1 MSNQFIKATAV
12 ASAVSGVLFAANASA
27 IDTKALLEHR
37 QSLLQNEQEFKA
49 EQLHE
54 VNAYMVVLKAES
66 ASDLLDQGRYSVAAA
81 QQAAI
86 SIEEVQA
93 QVLSTLSSFDPGAK
107 VIAKTKILAATLIV
121 DADEVALESLKNH
134 PLVEKILPVLDNE
147 IQVADVNKYISADI
161 VNTEKGFTGSS
172 QSVAVLD
179 TGIDYTHKILGGEG
193 TLEAYSA
200 AAADQTSVTWP
211 QGQVVGGYDAFR
223 GDADPIENDPR
234 FDATTGTPN
243 ATNHGTNVAH
253 SVTGIAPG
261 VELYAYTVCGDR
273 TQNCSGAAQILA
285 LEKAMDPNGDGNIS
299 DRVDVINMS
308 LGGDYGSTHTQSGT
322 QYLIHKAVKLGT
334 NLVISAGNDADHPF
348 IVGGP
353 STTPNA
359 LSVGAMTHPVE
370 QIVTSKR
377 EASLNGSAVAFGT
390 ASFGEQGP
398 LSFTSEG
405 KEFIYPDANQEA
417 CVEFA
422 EGTDF
427 TGKVV
432 LVDRGGCGF
441 SDKVL
446 NAQKAGASFVIVV
459 NNKANDGAFGMAAS
473 PGAEAVTIRSFMLSL
488 EDGQVVKDAIANGRA
503 FDLTVDIEETNIAGN
518 AVAGFSSRGPS
529 MDGLLKPEITAPGS
543 EIVLAKPG
551 SVESD
556 PAAIGTSTMKNSGT
570 SFSGPIVAGAVA
582 LVRDARPYMN
592 AEEVKAVLMNTA
604 DLNVYEEAL
613 ALNEDAKLAPISR
626 IGAGLVDVNK
636 AIESPVAAWVHHADF
651 DTNQAALSFGLL
663 SVSESS
669 SYTKTV
675 QVKNFSSEAK
685 TYSLRAE
692 ARYADDSETG
702 AFSWDLP
709 EEITVPA
716 GQTIS
721 FDATL
726 NIDPMKLKEWAFDST
741 TMRRLSS
748 ETDAE
753 FATRRDAEYQQRRD
767 ALTAIEYDGAIVFND
782 ISSSEDHDLHLV
794 FHAMPKALETLEMKY
809 EFVEGEKQLVV
820 YNTSAH
826 DIELNADNLIASE
839 DPEHSLAM
847 DIISTSMNVYGGI
860 ASCPDGGR
868 AITATMQLR
877 DPVQHLRKGDYGI
890 HFDINN
896 DGMDDWVFYN
906 FTDFNSRGT
915 GVTGSMRG
923 VSGAVN
929 PDGSISWRYYVDI
942 HHEVGSDTITY
953 SSCDFFVGFGDQTVD
968 VNGTPT
974 VVSPVGQNIR
984 VTATVGPDNGYSLG
998 GPLLTTDTLEGTVT
1012 YQSSRV
1018 SMEDMEGEDVNKIVA
1033 GGKVTI
1039 QSDSPFVL
1047 SRTDLQKAVVVVEQA
1062 VLDEQSRVTP
1072 LVIDAMSFDV
1082 SEDAE
1087 NGTVIGQLSLVE
1099 QEDALELSEYFVR
1112 SQSNEGINITKDGE
1126 IVVANSAFLDYDQ
1139 GVTEVE
1145 LKVVAIDVAGNVS
1158 EETSIYINVQNV
1170 ADTVAEQTPM
1180 IAAEQIFEVNEN
1192 AAMDTVVG
1200 QLVVMDQDDNIESFE
1215 VSGSDVFAI
1224 EADGSIVVKG
1234 EVDFDQAAEVMLE
1247 VVAVD
1252 ADGNKSESVSVKIV
1266 INEDMSENV
1275 PVIAPNQVF
1284 TAFESAEV
1292 GSTIG
1297 VLSFA
1302 DSDND
1307 IVEFKVSGTAMV
1319 NVDVEGNIVV
1329 AAEFD
1334 YEFDKKITFTVIAID
1349 ARGNESVAVP
1359 VDIRVMQ
1366 EHVPNIEPNQV
1377 FTVFES
1383 AEVGSSVGQLSFVDS
1398 DNDIV
1403 EFEVTD
1409 TALVNVDSE
1418 GRIIVA
1424 ESFDY
1429 EFNKTI
1435 TFSVIAID
1443 ARGNKSAAV
1452 PVDIRVMQEHVPN
1465 IEPNQVF
1472 TVFESAE
1479 VGSSVGQL
1487 SFVDSDNDIVEFEV
1501 TDTALVNVDSEGRI
1515 IVAESFDYE
1524 FNKTIT
1530 FSVIAID
1537 ARGNKSA
1544 AVPVDIRVMQ
1554 EHVPSI
1560 EPNQV
1565 FTILE
1570 NVRVGY
1576 QVGQLQF
1583 LDSDNDV
1590 VSFEVSGTALLEVDE
1605 QGNILTTSALDY
1617 EYDRKI
1623 TFTVTAVDAHGNR
1636 SDAETVEVRVNK
1648 VEPVDVSSG
1657 SSGSLA
1663 WLALLAAPFA
1673 ALRRRKQK

>member
-1 MSNQFIKATAV
+1 MSNQLIKATAV
-12 ASAVSGVLFAANASA
+12 ATAVSGVLFAANASA
-27 IDTKALLEHR
+27 IDTKTFLENRH
-37 QSLLQNEQEFKA
+37 SMMANSIEFKA
-49 EQLHE
+49 EQNE
-54 VNAYMVVLKAES
+54 AVKAYMIVLKAES
-66 ASDLLDQGRYSVAAA
+66 ASDLLEQGRYSVAAA

-93 QVLSTLSSFDPGAK
+93 QVLSSLSSFDPGAK

-121 DADEVALESLKNH
+121 DADDVALESLQNH
-134 PLVEKILPVLDNE
+134 PLVDRILPVLDNE
-147 IQVADVNKYISADI
+147 LQVADVNTYISADV
-161 VNTEKGFTGSS
+161 VNNEKGFTGSS

-179 TGIDYTHKILGGEG
+179 TGVDYTHQLLGGEG
-193 TLEAYSA
+193 TKEAYEA
-200 AAADQTSVTWP
+200 AANDQKTVAWP

-223 GDADPIENDPR
+223 GDEDPIENDPR
-234 FDATTGTPN
+234 YDSTTGTPN
-243 ATNHGTNVAH
+243 ATNHGTNVSH
-253 SVTGIAPG
+253 SVTGIAPD

-359 LSVGAMTHPVE
+359 LSVGAMTHPVK
-370 QIVTSKR
+370 QLVIKSGAVTG
-377 EASLNGSAVAFGT
+377 SLND
-390 ASFGEQGP
+390 ASIEAGAPVFGP
-398 LSFTSEG
+398 LELEFSSEG
-405 KEFIYPDANQEA
+405 KTFVYPDTNRLACEA
-417 CVEFA
+417 FSED
-422 EGTDF
+422 TDF

-432 LVDRGGCGF
+432 ILDRGSCGF

-446 NAQKAGASFVIVV
+446 NAQNAGAELVIIV
-459 NNKANDGAFGMAAS
+459 NAVDGQAPFNMAES
-473 PGAEAVTIRSFMLSL
+473 PGADAITIPSFMLSK
-488 EDGQVVKDAIANGRA
+488 EDGQVLKDSLTSGDA
-503 FDLTVDIEETNIAGN
+503 FSLQVTYRVDNMAGN

-556 PAAIGTSTMKNSGT
+556 LSAIGKSTMKNSGT

-582 LVRDARPYMN
+582 LVRDARPEMN

-604 DLNVYEEAL
+604 DLNVLEESPVI
-613 ALNEDAKLAPISR
+613 NEDTKLAPISR

-636 AIESPVAAWVHHADF
+636 AVESPVAAWVHHADF

-663 SVSESS
+663 TLTETS
-669 SYTKTV
+669 SYTKSV
-675 QVKNFSSEAK
+675 KVKNFSSEAK

-692 ARYADDSETG
+692 ARYADDTETG

-726 NIDPMKLKEWAFDST
+726 NIDPSKLKEWTFKST
-741 TMRRLSS
+741 TMRRMFDES
-748 ETDAE
+748 AE
-753 FATRRDAEYQQRRD
+753 DFTARRDAEYQQRRD

-782 ISSSEDHDLHLV
+782 ISSSEDHALHLV
-794 FHAMPKALETLEMKY
+794 FHAMPKAIEALEMKY
-809 EFVEGEKQLVV
+809 EFIEGEKQLVV
-820 YNTSAH
+820 YNNGTK
-826 DIELNADNLIASE
+826 DLELNADNLIASDE
-839 DPEHSLAM
+839 PNHSVEM
-847 DIISTSMNVYGGI
+847 DIVSTSMNVYGGI
-860 ASCPDGGR
+860 DSCPNGGR
-868 AITATMQLR
+868 VVTATMQLR
-877 DPVQHLRKGDYGI
+877 DPVQHLRQGDYGI

-906 FTDFNSRGT
+906 FTDFNSSGT

-923 VSGAVN
+923 VSGSVN

-953 SSCDFFVGFGDQTVD
+953 SACDFLVGFGDQTIDVD
-968 VNGTPT
+968 GTPT

-1018 SMEDMEGEDVNKIVA
+1018 SMEDMEGEDVSKIVA

-1047 SRTDLQKAVVVVEQA
+1047 SRTDLQKSVAVVDQA
-1062 VLDEQSRVTP
+1062 VLDEQSREILPMVES
-1072 LVIDAMSFDV
+1072 MSFDI
-1082 SEDAE
+1082 SEDVE

-1099 QEDALELSEYFVR
+1099 QEGALELSEYFVR
-1112 SQSNEGINITKDGE
+1112 SQSNEGVNITEDGE
-1126 IVVANSAFLDYDQ
+1126 IVVANAALLDYDQ

-1158 EETSIYINVQNV
+1158 EEASIYINIQNV
-1170 ADTVAEQTPM
+1170 VDTVTEKTPM
-1180 IAAEQIFEVNEN
+1180 IAAEQAFEVKEN
-1192 AAMDTVVG
+1192 VAIGTIVG
-1200 QLVVMDQDDNIESFE
+1200 QLSVMDQDGNLESFE
-1215 VSGSDVFAI
+1215 VTGSEAFAI
-1224 EADGSIVVKG
+1224 DAEGTITVKG
-1234 EVDFDQAAEVMLE
+1234 EFDLGEGTEVMLE

-1252 ADGNKSESVSVKIV
+1252 AEGNKSESASVKIT
-1266 INEDMSENV
+1266 IIENV
-1275 PVIAPNQVF
+1275 ATIAAGQQ
-1284 TAFESAEV
+1284 
-1292 GSTIG
+1292 
-1297 VLSFA
+1297 
-1302 DSDND
+1302 
-1307 IVEFKVSGTAMV
+1307 
-1319 NVDVEGNIVV
+1319 
-1329 AAEFD
+1329 
-1334 YEFDKKITFTVIAID
+1334 FTV
-1349 ARGNESVAVP
+1349 
-1359 VDIRVMQ
+1359 Q
-1366 EHVPNIEPNQV
+1366 EN
-1377 FTVFES
+1377 
-1383 AEVGSSVGQLSFVDS
+1383 A
-1398 DNDIV
+1398 
-1403 EFEVTD
+1403 
-1409 TALVNVDSE
+1409 
-1418 GRIIVA
+1418 
-1424 ESFDY
+1424 
-1429 EFNKTI
+1429 
-1435 TFSVIAID
+1435 
-1443 ARGNKSAAV
+1443 
-1452 PVDIRVMQEHVPN
+1452 
-1465 IEPNQVF
+1465 
-1472 TVFESAE
+1472 
-1479 VGSSVGQL
+1479 
-1487 SFVDSDNDIVEFEV
+1487 
-1501 TDTALVNVDSEGRI
+1501 
-1515 IVAESFDYE
+1515 
-1524 FNKTIT
+1524 
-1530 FSVIAID
+1530 
-1537 ARGNKSA
+1537 
-1544 AVPVDIRVMQ
+1544 
-1554 EHVPSI
+1554 
-1560 EPNQV
+1560 
-1565 FTILE
+1565 
-1570 NVRVGY
+1570 RVGY

-1583 LDSDNDV
+1583 TDRDNGV
-1590 VSFEVSGTALLEVDE
+1590 IGFEVSGTTLLEVNA

-1648 VEPVDVSSG
+1648 VEPVDVSDD
-1657 SSGSLA
+1657 SGSLA

>member
-37 QSLLQNEQEFKA
+37 QSLLQNVQEFKA
-49 EQLHE
+49 EQQHE

-121 DADEVALESLKNH
+121 DADEVALESLQNH

-234 FDATTGTPN
+234 FDSTTGTPS

-273 TQNCSGAAQILA
+273 SQGCTGAAQILA
-285 LEKAMDPNGDGNIS
+285 LEKAMDPNGDGNIN

-348 IVGGP
+348 IVGDP

-370 QIVTSKR
+370 QVVTTKI
-377 EASLNGSAVAFGT
+377 EASLNGSSVALGR
-390 ASFGEQGP
+390 ASFGESGS
-398 LSFTSEG
+398 LNFSSEG

-432 LVDRGGCGF
+432 LIDRGNCGF

-446 NAQKAGASFVIVV
+446 NAQKAGASFVIIV

-473 PGAEAVTIRSFMLSL
+473 PGSEAVTIRSFMLSL
-488 EDGQVVKDAIANGRA
+488 EDGQIIKDAIANGRT
-503 FDLTVDIEETNIAGN
+503 FDLKAEIVETNIAGN

-663 SVSESS
+663 SVSEPS

-692 ARYADDSETG
+692 ARYEDDSKTG

-709 EEITVPA
+709 EEVTVPA
-716 GQTIS
+716 GQTVT

-726 NIDPMKLKEWAFDST
+726 NIDPSKLNEWTLKST
-741 TMRRLSS
+741 SMARMSG

-753 FATRRDAEYQQRRD
+753 FNARRSAEYQQRRD
-767 ALTAIEYDGAIVFND
+767 ALTAAEFDGAIIFND
-782 ISSSEDHDLHLV
+782 IASSEDHDLHLV
-794 FHAMPKALETLEMKY
+794 FHAMPKAVEALEMGY
-809 EFVEGEKQLVV
+809 EFIEGKKQLVV
-820 YNTSAH
+820 HNTSAK
-826 DIELNADNLIASE
+826 DIELNADNLIASQE
-839 DPEHSLAM
+839 PDHSLTM
-847 DIISTSMNVYGGI
+847 DIVSTSMNVYGGI
-860 ASCPDGGR
+860 ASCPSGR
-868 AITATMQLR
+868 MITATMQLR
-877 DPVQHLRKGDYGI
+877 DSVQHLRQGDFGF
-890 HFDINN
+890 HFDTNN
-896 DGMDDWVFYN
+896 DGIDDWVIYN
-906 FTDFNSRGT
+906 WTDGNRDGRSVDGN
-915 GVTGSMRG
+915 VRG
-923 VSGAVN
+923 VSGFIRE
-929 PDGSISWRYYVDI
+929 DGSIGWAYWVNV
-942 HHEVGSDTITY
+942 HHEVGSDSITY
-953 SSCDFFVGFGDQTVD
+953 SACDDYVGLGDQTVD
-968 VNGTPT
+968 IDGTPT
-974 VVSPVGQNIR
+974 VQSPVGQNIR
-984 VTATVGPDNGYSLG
+984 ISATVGPDNGWYLG
-998 GPLLTTDTLEGTVT
+998 GPLLTTDVVSGTVT
-1012 YQSSRV
+1012 YQSARV
-1018 SMEDMEGEDVNKIVA
+1018 SMEDMEGEDVNMIVA

-1039 QSDSPFVL
+1039 ESEGAFVL
-1047 SRTDLQKAVVVVEQA
+1047 SRSDLQKAVAVVDQA
-1062 VLDEQSRVTP
+1062 VLDEQSRITP
-1072 LVIDAMSFDV
+1072 LAIESMSYDI
-1082 SEDAE
+1082 SENVTD
-1087 NGTVIGQLSLVE
+1087 GTVIGQLSLVE
-1099 QEDALELSEYFVR
+1099 QEGVLELSEYFVR

-1126 IVVANSAFLDYDQ
+1126 IVVSNAALLDYDQ

-1145 LKVVAIDVAGNVS
+1145 LTVVAIDVAGNVS
-1158 EETSIYINVQNV
+1158 EEASIYISVQNAV
-1170 ADTVAEQTPM
+1170 DTVAEKTPM
-1180 IAAEQIFEVNEN
+1180 IAADQAFEVSEN
-1192 AAMDTVVG
+1192 VAIGTIVG
-1200 QLVVMDQDDNIESFE
+1200 KLSVMDQDDNLESFE
-1215 VSGSDVFAI
+1215 VTGSDAFAI
-1224 EADGSIVVKG
+1224 DTDGTITVKG
-1234 EVDFDQAAEVMLE
+1234 EFDLSQGAEVMLE

-1252 ADGNKSESVSVKIV
+1252 TDGNKSESTNVAIT
-1266 INEDMSENV
+1266 IIENV
-1275 PVIAPNQVF
+1275 ATIAAGQQ
-1284 TAFESAEV
+1284 
-1292 GSTIG
+1292 
-1297 VLSFA
+1297 
-1302 DSDND
+1302 
-1307 IVEFKVSGTAMV
+1307 
-1319 NVDVEGNIVV
+1319 
-1329 AAEFD
+1329 
-1334 YEFDKKITFTVIAID
+1334 FTV
-1349 ARGNESVAVP
+1349 
-1359 VDIRVMQ
+1359 Q
-1366 EHVPNIEPNQV
+1366 
-1377 FTVFES
+1377 
-1383 AEVGSSVGQLSFVDS
+1383 
-1398 DNDIV
+1398 
-1403 EFEVTD
+1403 
-1409 TALVNVDSE
+1409 
-1418 GRIIVA
+1418 
-1424 ESFDY
+1424 
-1429 EFNKTI
+1429 
-1435 TFSVIAID
+1435 
-1443 ARGNKSAAV
+1443 
-1452 PVDIRVMQEHVPN
+1452 
-1465 IEPNQVF
+1465 
-1472 TVFESAE
+1472 
-1479 VGSSVGQL
+1479 
-1487 SFVDSDNDIVEFEV
+1487 
-1501 TDTALVNVDSEGRI
+1501 
-1515 IVAESFDYE
+1515 
-1524 FNKTIT
+1524 
-1530 FSVIAID
+1530 
-1537 ARGNKSA
+1537 
-1544 AVPVDIRVMQ
+1544 
-1554 EHVPSI
+1554 
-1560 EPNQV
+1560 
-1565 FTILE
+1565 E

-1583 LDSDNDV
+1583 TDRDNGV
-1590 VSFEVSGTALLEVDE
+1590 IGFEVSGTTLLEVNA

>member
-27 IDTKALLEHR
+27 IDTKALLEERHR
-37 QSLLQNEQEFKA
+37 MIANSVEFKA
-49 EQLHE
+49 EQQDE
-54 VNAYMVVLKAES
+54 VAAYMVVLKAES
-66 ASDLLDQGRYSVAAA
+66 ASDLLEQGRYSVAAA

-93 QVLSTLSSFDPGAK
+93 QVLSSLSSFDPGAK

-121 DADEVALESLKNH
+121 DADEVALESLQNH
-134 PLVEKILPVLDNE
+134 PLVDRILPVLDNE
-147 IQVADVNKYISADI
+147 LQVADVNEYISADV
-161 VNTEKGFTGSS
+161 VNNEKGFTGSS

-193 TLEAYSA
+193 TLDAYIA
-200 AAADQTSVTWP
+200 AAEDQSSVTWP

-223 GDADPIENDPR
+223 GDEDPIENDPR

-285 LEKAMDPNGDGNIS
+285 LEKAMDPNGDGNIN

-370 QIVTSKR
+370 QIVTTKS

-390 ASFGEQGP
+390 ASFGESG
-398 LSFTSEG
+398 SFNFSSEG

-432 LVDRGGCGF
+432 LIDRGNCGF

-446 NAQKAGASFVIVV
+446 NAQKAGASFVIIV
-459 NNKANDGAFGMAAS
+459 NNQANDGAFGMAAS
-473 PGAEAVTIRSFMLSL
+473 PGSEAVTIRSFMLSL
-488 EDGQVVKDAIANGRA
+488 EDGQIIKDAIANGRS
-503 FDLTVDIEETNIAGN
+503 FDLKAEIVETNIAGN

-543 EIVLAKPG
+543 AIVLAKPG
-551 SVESD
+551 SVEND
-556 PAAIGTSTMKNSGT
+556 AAAIGTSTMKNSGT

-636 AIESPVAAWVHHADF
+636 AIESPVAAWVNHADF

-663 SVSESS
+663 QVTEAST
-669 SYTKTV
+669 YTKSV

-721 FDATL
+721 FDASL
-726 NIDPMKLKEWAFDST
+726 NIDPAKLNEWTFKST
-741 TMRRLSS
+741 TMRRMFDES
-748 ETDAE
+748 AE
-753 FATRRDAEYQQRRD
+753 DFAARRDAEYQQRRD
-767 ALTAIEYDGAIVFND
+767 ALTAVEYDGAIVFND
-782 ISSSEDHDLHLV
+782 LSSSEDHDLHLV
-794 FHAMPKALETLEMKY
+794 FHAMPKAIESLEMKY

-820 YNTSAH
+820 YNNGTK
-826 DIELNADNLIASE
+826 DLELNADNLIASE
-839 DPEHSLAM
+839 DPNHSLEM

-860 ASCPDGGR
+860 DSCPDGGR
-868 AITATMQLR
+868 VITATMQLR
-877 DPVQHLRKGDYGI
+877 DPVQNLRQGDFGF

-906 FTDFNSRGT
+906 FTDSNSRGT

-942 HHEVGSDTITY
+942 HHEVGSDTVTY

-984 VTATVGPDNGYSLG
+984 VTATVGPDNGYYLG
-998 GPLLTTDTLEGTVT
+998 GPLLTTDTLAGTVT

-1018 SMEDMEGEDVNKIVA
+1018 SMEDMEGEDVSKIAA

-1047 SRTDLQKAVVVVEQA
+1047 SRTDLQKAVAVVDQT
-1062 VLDEQSRVTP
+1062 VLDEQSKVIVP
-1072 LVIDAMSFDV
+1072 VIDAMSFDV

-1099 QEDALELSEYFVR
+1099 QEGALELSEYFVR
-1112 SQSNEGINITKDGE
+1112 SQSNEGINITKEGE
-1126 IVVANSAFLDYDQ
+1126 IVVANGAFLDYDQ
-1139 GVTEVE
+1139 GITEVE

-1158 EETSIYINVQNV
+1158 EETAIYINIQNAV
-1170 ADTVAEQTPM
+1170 DTVAEQTPM
-1180 IAAEQIFEVNEN
+1180 IAAEQMFEVNEN

-1200 QLVVMDQDDNIESFE
+1200 QLSVMDQDGNLESFE

-1234 EVDFDQAAEVMLE
+1234 EVDFDQAAEVMLA
-1247 VVAVD
+1247 VIAVD
-1252 ADGNKSESVSVKIV
+1252 ADGNKSESTNVKIV
-1266 INEDMSENV
+1266 IIEDESENV
-1275 PVIAPNQVF
+1275 PTIE
-1284 TAFESAEV
+1284 AFQKFSVQE
-1292 GSTIG
+1292 
-1297 VLSFA
+1297 
-1302 DSDND
+1302 
-1307 IVEFKVSGTAMV
+1307 
-1319 NVDVEGNIVV
+1319 NV
-1329 AAEFD
+1329 
-1334 YEFDKKITFTVIAID
+1334 
-1349 ARGNESVAVP
+1349 
-1359 VDIRVMQ
+1359 
-1366 EHVPNIEPNQV
+1366 
-1377 FTVFES
+1377 
-1383 AEVGSSVGQLSFVDS
+1383 SVG
-1398 DNDIV
+1398 
-1403 EFEVTD
+1403 
-1409 TALVNVDSE
+1409 
-1418 GRIIVA
+1418 
-1424 ESFDY
+1424 Y
-1429 EFNKTI
+1429 K
-1435 TFSVIAID
+1435 
-1443 ARGNKSAAV
+1443 
-1452 PVDIRVMQEHVPN
+1452 
-1465 IEPNQVF
+1465 
-1472 TVFESAE
+1472 
-1479 VGSSVGQL
+1479 
-1487 SFVDSDNDIVEFEV
+1487 
-1501 TDTALVNVDSEGRI
+1501 
-1515 IVAESFDYE
+1515 
-1524 FNKTIT
+1524 
-1530 FSVIAID
+1530 
-1537 ARGNKSA
+1537 
-1544 AVPVDIRVMQ
+1544 
-1554 EHVPSI
+1554 
-1560 EPNQV
+1560 
-1565 FTILE
+1565 
-1570 NVRVGY
+1570 
-1576 QVGQLQF
+1576 VGQLQF
-1583 LDSDNDV
+1583 TDSDNDV
-1590 VSFEVSGTALLEVDE
+1590 VRFEVSGTGLLEVNAE
-1605 QGNILTTSALDY
+1605 GSILTTSALDY

-1623 TFTVTAVDAHGNR
+1623 TFTVTAIDARGNH

-1648 VEPVDVSSG
+1648 VEPVDVSTG

>member
-1 MSNQFIKATAV
+1 MSNQLIKATAV
-12 ASAVSGVLFAANASA
+12 ATAVSGVLFAANASA
-27 IDTKALLEHR
+27 IDTKTFLENRH
-37 QSLLQNEQEFKA
+37 SMVANSIEFKA
-49 EQLHE
+49 EQNE
-54 VNAYMVVLKAES
+54 TVKAYMIVLKAES
-66 ASDLLDQGRYSVAAA
+66 ASDLLEQGRYSVAAA

-93 QVLSTLSSFDPGAK
+93 QVLSSLSSFDPGAK

-121 DADEVALESLKNH
+121 DADDVALESLQNH
-134 PLVEKILPVLDNE
+134 PLVDRILPVLDNE
-147 IQVADVNKYISADI
+147 LQVADVNTYISADV
-161 VNTEKGFTGSS
+161 VNNEKGFTGSS

-193 TLEAYSA
+193 TLEAYMAASEDQSA
-200 AAADQTSVTWP
+200 VTWP

-223 GDADPIENDPR
+223 GDEDPIENDPR

-308 LGGDYGSTHTQSGT
+308 LGGDYGSTYTQSGT

-377 EASLNGSAVAFGT
+377 EASLNGNSVSFGT

-398 LSFTSEG
+398 FTFTSEG
-405 KEFIYPDANQEA
+405 KEFVYPDENRTA

-427 TGKVV
+427 TDKVV
-432 LVDRGGCGF
+432 ILDRGGCGF
-441 SDKVL
+441 SVKVD
-446 NAQKAGASFVIVV
+446 NAQKAGASFVIIV
-459 NNKANDGAFGMAAS
+459 NSEANGGAFGMAPS
-473 PGAEAVTIRSFMLSL
+473 PGAEAVTIRSIMLSL
-488 EDGQVVKDAIANGRA
+488 EDGQVIKDAIANDREFA
-503 FDLTVDIEETNIAGN
+503 FSVDVEVANIAGN

-529 MDGLLKPEITAPGS
+529 MEGLLKPEITAPGS

-582 LVRDARPYMN
+582 LVRDARPEMN

-604 DLNVYEEAL
+604 DLNVLEESPV
-613 ALNEDAKLAPISR
+613 LNENAKLAPISR

-636 AIESPVAAWVHHADF
+636 AVESPVAAWVHHADF

-663 SVSESS
+663 TLTEAS
-669 SYTKTV
+669 SYTKSV
-675 QVKNFSSEAK
+675 KVKNFSSETK

-692 ARYADDSETG
+692 ARYADDTETG

-726 NIDPMKLKEWAFDST
+726 NIDPSKLKEWAFEST

-748 ETDAE
+748 ESDAE
-753 FATRRDAEYQQRRD
+753 FEARRDAEYQQRRD

-782 ISSSEDHDLHLV
+782 ISSSEDHALHLV
-794 FHAMPKALETLEMKY
+794 FHAMPKAVETLEMKY

-839 DPEHSLAM
+839 DPEHSLTM

-860 ASCPDGGR
+860 AGCPDGGR

-877 DPVQHLRKGDYGI
+877 DPVQHLRQGDFGF

-906 FTDFNSRGT
+906 FTDFNSSGT

-953 SSCDFFVGFGDQTVD
+953 SACDFLVGFGDQTIDVD
-968 VNGTPT
+968 GTPT

-1018 SMEDMEGEDVNKIVA
+1018 SMEDMEGEDVSKIVA

-1047 SRTDLQKAVVVVEQA
+1047 SRTDLQKSVAVVDQA
-1062 VLDEQSRVTP
+1062 VLDEQSREILPMVES
-1072 LVIDAMSFDV
+1072 MSFDI
-1082 SEDAE
+1082 SEDVE

-1099 QEDALELSEYFVR
+1099 QEGALELSEYFVR
-1112 SQSNEGINITKDGE
+1112 SQSNEGVNITEDGE
-1126 IVVANSAFLDYDQ
+1126 IVVANAALLDYDQ

-1158 EETSIYINVQNV
+1158 EEASIYINIQNV
-1170 ADTVAEQTPM
+1170 VDTVTEKTPM
-1180 IAAEQIFEVNEN
+1180 IAAEQAFEVKEN
-1192 AAMDTVVG
+1192 VAIGTIVG
-1200 QLVVMDQDDNIESFE
+1200 QLSVMDQDGNLESFE
-1215 VSGSDVFAI
+1215 VTGSEAFAI
-1224 EADGSIVVKG
+1224 DAEGTITVKG
-1234 EVDFDQAAEVMLE
+1234 EFDLGEGTEVMLE

-1252 ADGNKSESVSVKIV
+1252 AEGNKSESTSVKIT
-1266 INEDMSENV
+1266 IIENV
-1275 PVIAPNQVF
+1275 ATIAAGQQ
-1284 TAFESAEV
+1284 
-1292 GSTIG
+1292 
-1297 VLSFA
+1297 
-1302 DSDND
+1302 
-1307 IVEFKVSGTAMV
+1307 
-1319 NVDVEGNIVV
+1319 
-1329 AAEFD
+1329 
-1334 YEFDKKITFTVIAID
+1334 FTV
-1349 ARGNESVAVP
+1349 
-1359 VDIRVMQ
+1359 Q
-1366 EHVPNIEPNQV
+1366 EN
-1377 FTVFES
+1377 
-1383 AEVGSSVGQLSFVDS
+1383 A
-1398 DNDIV
+1398 
-1403 EFEVTD
+1403 
-1409 TALVNVDSE
+1409 
-1418 GRIIVA
+1418 
-1424 ESFDY
+1424 
-1429 EFNKTI
+1429 
-1435 TFSVIAID
+1435 
-1443 ARGNKSAAV
+1443 
-1452 PVDIRVMQEHVPN
+1452 
-1465 IEPNQVF
+1465 
-1472 TVFESAE
+1472 
-1479 VGSSVGQL
+1479 
-1487 SFVDSDNDIVEFEV
+1487 
-1501 TDTALVNVDSEGRI
+1501 
-1515 IVAESFDYE
+1515 
-1524 FNKTIT
+1524 
-1530 FSVIAID
+1530 
-1537 ARGNKSA
+1537 
-1544 AVPVDIRVMQ
+1544 
-1554 EHVPSI
+1554 
-1560 EPNQV
+1560 
-1565 FTILE
+1565 
-1570 NVRVGY
+1570 RVGY

-1583 LDSDNDV
+1583 TDRDNGV
-1590 VSFEVSGTALLEVDE
+1590 IGFEVSGTTLLEVNA

-1623 TFTVTAVDAHGNR
+1623 TFTVTAIDAHGNR

-1648 VEPVDVSSG
+1648 VEPVDVSND
-1657 SSGSLA
+1657 SGSLA